1 MLRSAKQGGFL
12 LLLVTTAALFGSVTA
27 QSCGCTADETCCQ
40 DDTGFACCID
50 QTTYCVPQETGQK
63 AYPARCCPQWTVG
76 CFVGSVGC
84 CDPARPWQR
93 VLALDAPQHT
103 VTPGKP
109 SKRIGYVAQGGSGAL
124 PATVYALFTSSSL
137 AANADLNA
145 LTIDVATGAIT
156 KNVKLTGPAAAW
168 DAKTYGEQTRVFP
181 FAHAANKFF
190 WFDVKAQPSSATTPI
205 MLYLANPADGS
216 SSAATVTG
224 AQGNVIGMGYHVES
238 GKAVLTTGAKDGSAF
253 RFYSVDL
260 TTAAATPLGVDGT
273 VSRGT
278 GESDPAFYSGY
289 VSAVGEQITTAY
301 RLGYEV
307 VTQGTGPGL
316 GVTDLSAT
324 SANATTWASV
334 PTASKHEFFY
344 SLSRKQGGATFLSL
358 APSDALNHTLAVVEW
373 TAAGDAR
380 VVLDVPDAH
389 PPEDKRTGILG
400 YVAADTVASAWV
412 GLVIKENPSVLPG
425 RKNQWEI
432 LGVDLDSATGGSM
445 PIVGKGFDLLGAETI
460 SVSGVGIKQ

>member
-1 MLRSAKQGGFL
+1 MKVLP
-12 LLLVTTAALFGSVTA
+12 LLVAPLAVSG

-40 DDTGFACCID
+40 DDAGYACCID
-50 QTTYCVPQETGQK
+50 QTTYCVPKEAGQK
-63 AYPARCCPQWTVG
+63 DYPARCCPQWTVG

-93 VLALDAPQHT
+93 VLAAAP
-103 VTPGKP
+103 PRGRG
-109 SKRIGYVAQGGSGAL
+109 RIGYAAQGGGVGAL
-124 PATVYALFTSSSL
+124 PATAYALFTSGSL
-137 AANADLNA
+137 AAAADLNA

-156 KNVKLTGPAAAW
+156 NNVKLTGPAAAY
-168 DAKTYGEQTRVFP
+168 DAATYGEQTRVFP
-181 FAHAANKFF
+181 YAHAANKFF
-190 WFDVKAQPSSATTPI
+190 WFDLVDATTTI
-205 MLYLANPADGS
+205 TLYLVDPADGS
-216 SSAATVTG
+216 SSAAPVRGG
-224 AQGNVIGMGYHVES
+224 AAGNVIGMGYHAES
-238 GKAVLTTGAKDGSAF
+238 GSAVLTTGAKDGASF

-260 TTAAATPLGVDGT
+260 ATAVATPLGGGGGAVP
-273 VSRGT
+273 RGAD
-278 GESDPAFYSGY
+278 ESDPSFYAGY
-289 VSAVGEQITTAY
+289 VSAVGAEVTTTY
-301 RLGYEV
+301 RLGFEG

-316 GVTDLSAT
+316 GVTDLAAAAPKNGT
-324 SANATTWASV
+324 AAAAAANPTTWAAV

-344 SLSRKQGGATFLSL
+344 SLSRKQGGDTFLSL

-400 YVAADTVASAWV
+400 YVAADTVGSAYV

-432 LGVDLDSATGGSM
+432 LGVDLDSATGGSA
-445 PIVGKGFDLLGAETI
+445 PIVGKGFDLLGAETV